1 MLYPRIS
8 RALIGSHSR
17 SMSLASTPNLHKFVL
32 FAPDAKDS
40 LRATVQKQHREAIA
54 PFVQSGVVKVAG
66 MTVTPE
72 SIESE
77 DATVKPFGSCII
89 FEAEN
94 IDVVRKMVESDIY
107 YTSGVWDREK
117 LVLVPFLAV
126 TSFP

>member
-1 MLYPRIS
+1 MSSLRLT
-8 RALIGSHSR
+8 RAFLGSQKR
-17 SMSLASTPNLHKFVL
+17 LMSSTPKPKLHKFVL
-32 FAPDAKDS
+32 FAPDTKDS
-40 LRATVQKQHREAIA
+40 ARSTVQKQHREAIA

-77 DATVKPFGSCII
+77 EAAVKPFGSCII
-89 FEAEN
+89 YEAEN

-117 LVLVPFLAV
+117 LVLVPFLPV

>member
-1 MLYPRIS
+1 
-8 RALIGSHSR
+8 
-17 SMSLASTPNLHKFVL
+17 MSTTTTAKLHKFVL

-40 LRATVQKQHREAIA
+40 GRSAVQKQHREAMA

-66 MTVTPE
+66 MTITPE
-72 SIESE
+72 SIEYE

-89 FEAEN
+89 YEAES

-117 LVLVPFLAV
+117 LVLVPFLPV

>member
-1 MLYPRIS
+1 MSSLRVS
-8 RALIGSHSR
+8 KALLNNHSR
-17 SMSLASTPNLHKFVL
+17 LMSSMPSTKLHKFVL

-40 LRATVQKQHREAIA
+40 LRSTVQKQHREAIA

-72 SIESE
+72 SVESE
-77 DATVKPFGSCII
+77 NATVKPFGSCII
-89 FEAEN
+89 YEAEN

-117 LVLVPFLAV
+117 LILVPFLPV